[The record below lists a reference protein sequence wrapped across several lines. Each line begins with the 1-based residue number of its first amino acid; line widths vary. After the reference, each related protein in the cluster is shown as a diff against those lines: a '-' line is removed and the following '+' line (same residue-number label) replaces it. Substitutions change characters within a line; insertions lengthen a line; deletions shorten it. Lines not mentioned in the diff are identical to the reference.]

1 MGADGAEAKR
11 HGHELFAPIED
22 AFLTRDGVTVG
33 PMFGS
38 DGLRIRGK
46 VFAFIGWEGG
56 LIAKL
61 PVRRVAEL
69 NAAGVAGDARTGDA
83 RVAHRAAVPGGC
95 VARHRRRGVRVR
107 GRAHAVTGRTG

>member
-1 MGADGAEAKR
+1 VGADGAEAKR
-11 HGHELFAPIED
+11 RGHELFAPIED

-61 PVRRVAEL
+61 PARRVAEL
-69 NAAGVAGDARTGDA
+69 NAEGVAAPMVMRERVMREWLIVPQSQADAWPGI
-83 RVAHRAAVPGGC
+83 VAEAFAFVDELTP
-95 VARHRRRGVRVR
+95 
-107 GRAHAVTGRTG
+107 